1 MENEPYK
8 VYVEYNLP
16 DDEYKVVKTCKRQEE
31 FNKT

>member
-1 MENEPYK
+1 

-31 FNKT
+31 FNKTWI